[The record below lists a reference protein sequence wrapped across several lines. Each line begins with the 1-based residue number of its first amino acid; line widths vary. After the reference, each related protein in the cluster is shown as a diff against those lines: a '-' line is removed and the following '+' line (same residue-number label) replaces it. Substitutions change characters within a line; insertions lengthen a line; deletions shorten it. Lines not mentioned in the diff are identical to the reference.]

1 MPRIFY
7 PDDNFNK
14 INELKEELEKLK
26 EKRDRIIHN
35 EEYDRI
41 IIKINDIE
49 IQLVEVNNNKPE

>member
-7 PDDNFNK
+7 PENDIEQ
-14 INELKEELEKLK
+14 INELEKELERMK

-41 IIKINDIE
+41 IIKINYIE
-49 IQLVEVNNNKPE
+49 NLISNLYESYI

>member
-7 PDDNFNK
+7 PVETFDQ
-14 INELKEELEKLK
+14 INELEKEVERLK

-41 IIKINDIE
+41 IIQINNIE
-49 IQLVEVNNNKPE
+49 KRIDKLISILL

>member
-7 PDDNFNK
+7 PEDDIEQ
-14 INELKEELEKLK
+14 INELEKELERMK

-41 IIKINDIE
+41 IIKIN
-49 IQLVEVNNNKPE
+49 

>member
-7 PDDNFNK
+7 PEDDIEQ
-14 INELKEELEKLK
+14 INELEKELERMK

-41 IIKINDIE
+41 IIKINYIE
-49 IQLVEVNNNKPE
+49 NLISNLYESYI

>member
-7 PDDNFNK
+7 HEDDIEQ
-14 INELKEELEKLK
+14 INELEKELERMK

-41 IIKINDIE
+41 IIKINYIE
-49 IQLVEVNNNKPE
+49 NLISNLYESYI